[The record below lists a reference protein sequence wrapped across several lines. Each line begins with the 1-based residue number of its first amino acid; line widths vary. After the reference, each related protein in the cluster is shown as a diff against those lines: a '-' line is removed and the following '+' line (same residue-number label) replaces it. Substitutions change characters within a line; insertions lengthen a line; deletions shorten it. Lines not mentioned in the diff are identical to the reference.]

1 MRPHG
6 GAAPA
11 AGLRIVHRAICRHRV
26 EVEVRPAAAE
36 LYFRD
41 ERWIDPVDTQI
52 RFEAVLY
59 NADTGATWQ
68 VLAPGGGPG
77 AGTIDP
83 AGLYQAPDKGA
94 LASGTTDI
102 VVATARADPLRKACA
117 LVTLVG
123 HGPLPQPAP
132 AIEVWPKTRSLYYA
146 TGADNSYID
155 DSNKLQVFRAF
166 PRNATGGGVTW
177 RVDGTVQPGNE
188 AFYLYTAP
196 ASGATAEHS
205 VSAEIQGMP
214 AIIDRAKVIVRNYL
228 WPGL

>member
-1 MRPHG
+1 MRPRCQV
-6 GAAPA
+6 APA
-11 AGLRIVHRAICRHRV
+11 AGFRIVHHAICRHRV

-36 LYFRD
+36 LYFHD

-59 NADTGATWQ
+59 NTDTGATWQ

-77 AGTIDP
+77 AGTID
-83 AGLYQAPDKGA
+83 ATGIYQAPDKGT

-102 VVATARADPLRKACA
+102 VVATARADPLRKAYA
-117 LVTLVG
+117 FVTLVG
-123 HGPLPQPAP
+123 HGPLPAPAP
-132 AIEVWPKTRSLYYA
+132 TIEIWPPSRTLYYA

-155 DSNKLQVFRAF
+155 DSNKLQFFRAF
-166 PRNATGGGVTW
+166 PHNSAGGGVTW

-188 AFYLYTAP
+188 TFFLYTAP
-196 ASGATAEHS
+196 ASGATSEHS

-214 AIIDRAKVIVRNYL
+214 EIIDTAKVIVRNYL